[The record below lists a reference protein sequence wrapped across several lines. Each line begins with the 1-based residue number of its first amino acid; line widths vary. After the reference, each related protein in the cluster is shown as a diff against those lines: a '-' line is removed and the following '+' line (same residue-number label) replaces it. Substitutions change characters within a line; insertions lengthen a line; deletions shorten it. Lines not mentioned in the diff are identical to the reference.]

1 MSITVADQYREIS
14 RVVGLFRAAYT
25 EYVGKPADGWAEKT
39 PFPWCS
45 TLSTNELAEFYDEMG
60 TLLLTSVVL
69 DHIET
74 SELKTALN
82 SWKEKADSYRTP
94 QELED
99 LYGAQGE
106 LVDEDTKE
114 DEGVESEDSTPFP
127 DSTSNFDSDP
137 LPDAEPAASEPAA
150 DYIDASWYETER
162 F

>member
-1 MSITVADQYREIS
+1 MPITVADQYREIS

-25 EYVGKPADGWAEKT
+25 EYEGKPADSWAEKT

-45 TLSTNELAEFYDEMG
+45 TLSTDELAEFYDEMG

-69 DHIET
+69 DHIEI
-74 SELKTALN
+74 SDLKHALS

-99 LYGAQGE
+99 LYGAPGE
-106 LVDEDTKE
+106 LVDADTKE
-114 DEGVESEDSTPFP
+114 DQGVRE
-127 DSTSNFDSDP
+127 DSTSNFDSAP
-137 LPDAEPAASEPAA
+137 LPDAEPVL
-150 DYIDASWYETER
+150 DYVDASWYETER